1 MKKQNPHCE
10 KTIVRTPLSKVLEIL
25 KNFFQEVFKQGLGQ
39 SPKVYPT
46 YIRWRSERRQ
56 AAAIPIP
63 LDGIGRET
71 SGMGRIKPATQN
83 PHCVKPISKP
93 PLVKVLEIL
102 KNFFQE
108 VFKQGLGQSPKVYPT
123 YIRWRSERRQ
133 AAAIPIPLDGIGR
146 ETSGMGRIKPAT
158 QNPHCVKPIS
168 KPPLVK
174 VLEIL
179 KNFFQEVFKQGLGQ
193 SPEVFPEVFYAL

>member
-1 MKKQNPHCE
+1 MEKQNPHCE
-10 KTIVRTPLSKVLEIL
+10 KTIVRTPLVKVLEIL
-25 KNFFQEVFKQGLGQ
+25 KNFFQEVFKWDSGK
-39 SPKVYPT
+39 SPKVFPT

-71 SGMGRIKPATQN
+71 SGMGRTKPATQN
-83 PHCVKPISKP
+83 PHCVKPVSRT
-93 PLVKVLEIL
+93 PLSKVLEML

-108 VFKQGLGQSPKVYPT
+108 VFKQGLGRSPKVFLT

-133 AAAIPIPLDGIGR
+133 VAAIPIPLDGIGR

-158 QNPHCVKPIS
+158 QNPHCEKTIVRT
-168 KPPLVK
+168 PLVK

-193 SPEVFPEVFYAL
+193 SPKVFYAL

>member
-1 MKKQNPHCE
+1 MEKQNPHCE
-10 KTIVRTPLSKVLEIL
+10 KTIVRTPLVKVLEIL
-25 KNFFQEVFKQGLGQ
+25 KNFFQEVFKWGLGQSPEVFPTYIRWRSERRQAAAIPIPPDGIGRETSGMGRTKPATQNPHCVKPIVKTPLVKVLESPENFLKEVFWQGFGQ

-83 PHCVKPISKP
+83 PHCVKPIVKT
-93 PLVKVLEIL
+93 PLSKVLEIL

-108 VFKQGLGQSPKVYPT
+108 VFKQGLGQSPKV
-123 YIRWRSERRQ
+123 
-133 AAAIPIPLDGIGR
+133 
-146 ETSGMGRIKPAT
+146 
-158 QNPHCVKPIS
+158 
-168 KPPLVK
+168 
-174 VLEIL
+174 
-179 KNFFQEVFKQGLGQ
+179 
-193 SPEVFPEVFYAL
+193 FYAL

>member
-1 MKKQNPHCE
+1 MEKQNPHCV
-10 KTIVRTPLSKVLEIL
+10 KPVSKTPLSKVLEIL
-25 KNFFQEVFKQGLGQ
+25 KNFFQEVFKQGFGQ

-83 PHCVKPISKP
+83 PHCVKKISKT
-93 PLVKVLEIL
+93 PLSKVLEIL

-108 VFKQGLGQSPKVYPT
+108 VFKQGLGQSPKVF
-123 YIRWRSERRQ
+123 
-133 AAAIPIPLDGIGR
+133 
-146 ETSGMGRIKPAT
+146 
-158 QNPHCVKPIS
+158 H
-168 KPPLVK
+168 
-174 VLEIL
+174 
-179 KNFFQEVFKQGLGQ
+179 
-193 SPEVFPEVFYAL
+193 AL